1 MTEAIKH
8 HPVQTSA
15 ALSVD
20 EEDPFFFDHPLD
32 HVPAML
38 LLDTCLHNA
47 VRSTSDGMRVRS
59 AKFRFRRFCEKDLP
73 TAVTVSSAGPNPLSH
88 EVSVTQNDTVV
99 CEGEITLVPGEE
111 MSWPL
116 LRADARRADKHLVH
130 KLVDDRVLVGPI
142 QRNDGGHTVAVGGPV
157 VRAGRPGLHPVSP
170 LVEAARQAGIM
181 TLHEV
186 SEVPVGWQFVVTKL
200 QVDLVAGGER
210 RGATTLR
217 YGTWRLSGQV
227 FVLPA
232 EIMAGGRVVGTISFS
247 GRVMPLSDYHQLRP
261 EAIGANR

>member
-8 HPVQTSA
+8 HSNHERA

-47 VRSTSDGMRVRS
+47 VRSTAGSVRVHS
-59 AKFRFRRFCEKDLP
+59 ARFRFRKFCEKDLP
-73 TAVTVSSAGPNPLSH
+73 ADVTVSSAGPNPLSH
-88 EVSVTQNDTVV
+88 EVSVTQNGAVV
-99 CEGEITLVPGEE
+99 CDGQITLVPGDEL
-111 MSWPL
+111 SWPL
-116 LRADARRADKHLVH
+116 LRADARRADKRLVH
-130 KLVDDRVLVGPI
+130 KQLDDRVLVGPI
-142 QRNDGGHTVAVGGPV
+142 QREENGHAVAIGGAIP
-157 VRAGRPGLHPVSP
+157 RAGRPPLHPVVP

-186 SEVPVGWQFVVTKL
+186 SEVPVGWQFVVTRL
-200 QVDLVAGGER
+200 QVDLPGGGDR

-217 YGTWRLSGQV
+217 YGTWRLNGPL
-227 FVLPA
+227 FVVPA
-232 EIMAGGRVVGTISFS
+232 EVVSGGRVVGNISFS
-247 GRVMPLSDYHQLRP
+247 GRVMPLSDYHRLRP